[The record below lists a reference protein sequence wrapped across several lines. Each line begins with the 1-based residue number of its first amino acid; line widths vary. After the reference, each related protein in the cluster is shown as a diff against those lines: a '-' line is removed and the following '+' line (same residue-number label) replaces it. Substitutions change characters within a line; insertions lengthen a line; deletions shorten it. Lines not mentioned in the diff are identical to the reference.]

1 MQRSRESEKLKPRK
15 KDIKTND
22 INISVNIGNERNTQE
37 PITESFNNAPQI
49 VKEKVKVSKEN
60 NKNLESLILNL
71 KTLIKTF
78 SDKKKQVLNM
88 KIDIPNNIFDLPDIS
103 IDSEED
109 ITRFISIITEKI
121 GELNILLQTKKSI
134 PVDIPRETV
143 YSRGSMPIQNYGY
156 SNAFPFGG
164 GQRLPP
170 AFQRPVSYED
180 YINANRKP
188 PPPAVTNPAV
198 KPDAPTVPSEPPPID
213 PPPYEP
219 PVTPDEP
226 PPVTPVVDP
235 VTPDDPVTPV
245 IDPDSDY
252 EDEPTNYAVPLNTRL
267 MDLEGY
273 KSKFYKTFSGNN
285 GSVRSDFGY
294 TNLVQAFDRVYNI
307 VKQASDKNAQEGGL
321 SEEEFNYTMDQFFAM
336 DNSNGDFP
344 SAKAYSMITPR
355 LLTKSDKI
363 GLEIPREVPEQ
374 QKDGMMKIYR
384 LVKNGQMLD
393 LSINGD
399 YGGKFFNKNGDRYN
413 IEDANTPMQT
423 TGGGRRPPA
432 FSPPVSGEEEFPDD
446 GRTQPEWG
454 HWYDGFFGT
463 GPNGKYQDGL

>member
-22 INISVNIGNERNTQE
+22 INISVNIGNEQNEE

-198 KPDAPTVPSEPPPID
+198 KPDSPTVPLEPPPID

-219 PVTPDEP
+219 PITPDEP
-226 PPVTPVVDP
+226 PQVTPVIDP
-235 VTPDDPVTPV
+235 VTPDDPPPVTPV

-252 EDEPTNYAVPLNTRL
+252 EEEDDSAQANYAVPLNTRL
-267 MDLEGY
+267 MELEGY

-285 GSVRSDFGY
+285 GSPRGDFGY

-344 SAKAYSMITPR
+344 SAKAYSMITARP
-355 LLTKSDKI
+355 LIKSDKI
-363 GLEIPREVPEQ
+363 GLVIPREVEE

-384 LVKNGQMLD
+384 LVKNGQML
-393 LSINGD
+393 SYQVNGD

-413 IEDANTPMQT
+413 IEDSNTPMDRI
-423 TGGGRRPPA
+423 GVGIP
-432 FSPPVSGEEEFPDD
+432 PPVSGEEEFPDD
-446 GRTQPEWG
+446 GRTTPNFG

-463 GPNGKYQDGL
+463 GPNSEYQDGL